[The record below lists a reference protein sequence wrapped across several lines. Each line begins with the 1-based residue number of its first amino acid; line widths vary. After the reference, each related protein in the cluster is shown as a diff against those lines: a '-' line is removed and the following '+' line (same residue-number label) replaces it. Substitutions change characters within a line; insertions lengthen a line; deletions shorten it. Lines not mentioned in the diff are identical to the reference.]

1 MTSIEGDQLLLLDV
15 RLSRSGDELL
25 SLWWCLDDY
34 NLGKAMCGEA
44 VSASPALSRATPTP
58 ATAAIMS

>member
-1 MTSIEGDQLLLLDV
+1 MPYLHRV

-25 SLWWCLDDY
+25 SLWWCLDDS
-34 NLGKAMCGEA
+34 NLGKAICGET
-44 VSASPALSRATPTP
+44 VPASPALSRATPKP